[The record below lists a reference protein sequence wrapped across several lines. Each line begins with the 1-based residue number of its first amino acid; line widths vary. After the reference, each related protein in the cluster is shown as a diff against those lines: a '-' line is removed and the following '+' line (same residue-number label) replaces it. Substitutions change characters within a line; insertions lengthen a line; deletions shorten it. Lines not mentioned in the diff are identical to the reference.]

1 MQRRHVDGLSL
12 PEGAAEAVHA
22 YLDRLDSVLPASARD
37 RHEVVAEVGDGLA
50 CAVEAG
56 LAAGVAPA
64 AAARAAIGELGTA
77 DDLAAAYAAELA
89 PRAAHRTG
97 LALILSGPVIGLA
110 WLAAAGPAADLPGR
124 FTELLTDVPLYPL
137 LLAVAVPA
145 AVVGVAG
152 ARLPV
157 PAAWSSRAAVLAA
170 AVCIVADV
178 MLLTAALHAPNDR
191 DRAWLAVAASVSG
204 VRLVF
209 AGVAMRRVARLELAA
224 G

>member
-1 MQRRHVDGLSL
+1 MRRRPVNALSL

-22 YLDRLDSVLPASARD
+22 YLDRLDAALPASARD

-56 LAAGVAPA
+56 IAADVAPA
-64 AAARAAIGELGTA
+64 AAAAAAIAELGAA
-77 DDLAAAYAAELA
+77 DDLAAGYAAELA

-97 LALILSGPVIGLA
+97 LALILSGPVVGSA
-110 WLAAAGPAADLPGR
+110 WLAAGPAADLPGR
-124 FTELLTDVPLYPL
+124 FTALLTAVPLYPL

-145 AVVGVAG
+145 AVIGVVG
-152 ARLPV
+152 ARLPMA
-157 PAAWSSRAAVLAA
+157 AAWSSRAAVLAA
-170 AVCIVADV
+170 AACIVADV
-178 MLLTAALHAPNDR
+178 MLLAAALDAPADHDR
-191 DRAWLAVAASVSG
+191 VWLAVAASVSG
-204 VRLVF
+204 TRLVS

>member
-1 MQRRHVDGLSL
+1 MRRRPVNALSL

-22 YLDRLDSVLPASARD
+22 YLDRLDAALPASARD
-37 RHEVVAEVGDGLA
+37 RHQVVAEVGDGLA

-56 LAAGVAPA
+56 IAADVAPA
-64 AAARAAIGELGTA
+64 AAAAAAIAELGAA
-77 DDLAAAYAAELA
+77 DDLAAGYAAELA

-97 LALILSGPVIGLA
+97 LALILSGPVIGSA

-124 FTELLTDVPLYPL
+124 FTELLTAVPLYPL

-145 AVVGVAG
+145 AVIGVVG
-152 ARLPV
+152 ARLPM

-170 AVCIVADV
+170 AACIVADI
-178 MLLTAALHAPNDR
+178 MLLATALDAPADHDR
-191 DRAWLAVAASVSG
+191 VWLAVAASVSG
-204 VRLVF
+204 TRLVS